1 MSPLTFHVASFTV
14 LALGALVAHAE
25 DKPAAADLNAAWTD
39 LGSVDEAKAARALLA
54 LSAAPKEA
62 VALLGHQLKPVK
74 VDTSMIAKTV
84 QDLDS
89 NDLKTREAA
98 TRELAYLGKYAKPEL
113 DKHLKK
119 ATSEEVKHRI
129 ADLLERLPTDEK
141 APAPPMQLT
150 GRSVGVNNVNG
161 NITIIIDGKPLDLTK
176 LAAPPPPAPNLGW
189 LRAARAAALLEHIG
203 TPAAKEILDRQA
215 DGEPDAP
222 PTKAAR
228 DSLNRLKDKAR

>member
-1 MSPLTFHVASFTV
+1 MSPLTFRVASLTILV
-14 LALGALVAHAE
+14 LAALVAHAD
-25 DKPAAADLNAAWTD
+25 DKPAAVDVNAAWTD

-62 VALLGHQLKPVK
+62 VALLGQQLKPVK
-74 VDTSMIAKTV
+74 IDPSKIAKMV

-89 NDLKTREAA
+89 NDLKTREAG
-98 TRELAYLGKYAKPEL
+98 TRELAYLGKYARPEL
-113 DKHLKK
+113 DRHLKK

-129 ADLLERLPTDEK
+129 ADLLERMPIDEK
-141 APAPPMQLT
+141 TPAPPMQLT

-176 LAAPPPPAPNLGW
+176 MAPPPPPAPNLGW
-189 LRAARAAALLEHIG
+189 LRAARAAALLEYIG
-203 TPAAKEILDRQA
+203 TPAAREILERQS

-228 DSLNRLKDKAR
+228 ESLNRLKDKAK

>member
-1 MSPLTFHVASFTV
+1 MTRFTFWIASLTV
-14 LALGALVAHAE
+14 LALSALVAHAD
-25 DKPAAADLNAAWTD
+25 DKPAAMDLNVAWTD
-39 LGSVDEAKAARALLA
+39 LGSVDEAKAARALLT

-62 VALLGHQLKPVK
+62 VALLGQELKPVK
-74 VDTSMIAKTV
+74 IDTSMIAKMV

-113 DKHLKK
+113 DRHSKK

-129 ADLLERLPTDEK
+129 ADLLERLPVDEK
-141 APAPPMQLT
+141 VPAPPMKLT
-150 GRSVGVNNVNG
+150 GNTVGVNNVNG

-176 LAAPPPPAPNLGW
+176 LAPPPPALPNVGW
-189 LRAARAAALLEHIG
+189 LRASRAAALLEHIG
-203 TPAAKEILDRQA
+203 TPAAKEILQRQA
-215 DGEPDAP
+215 DGEADAP